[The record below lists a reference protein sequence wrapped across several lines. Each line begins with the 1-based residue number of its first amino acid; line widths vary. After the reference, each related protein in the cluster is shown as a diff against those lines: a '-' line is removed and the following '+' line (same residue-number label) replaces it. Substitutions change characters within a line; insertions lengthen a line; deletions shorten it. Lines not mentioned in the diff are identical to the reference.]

1 MSSLSLVDSSLTL
14 FFRGIKNEN
23 PYSHIKEFEE
33 ICSKFREANTPLE
46 ILLMKLFSL
55 TLKDRAKTW
64 LNSLRPYSIRNW
76 GELQSMFQ
84 QKFFPPHKMS
94 ALNNEISNVRAT
106 EDEKF
111 FTCQERFMEMVTT
124 CPHHGFENQMLVSY
138 FYEGMTTLMK
148 QLLETVW
155 WRFCEQKPQ

>member
-1 MSSLSLVDSSLTL
+1 MLIGHGAIEGFNSNNDRLQVSIQGQRPMREFLNPPRLTTPSCFVIPPNQNHVIIKLSRFLTDP

-33 ICSKFREANTPLE
+33 ICSKFQEANTPLE

-76 GELQSMFQ
+76 GELQSMF
-84 QKFFPPHKMS
+84 
-94 ALNNEISNVRAT
+94 
-106 EDEKF
+106 
-111 FTCQERFMEMVTT
+111 
-124 CPHHGFENQMLVSY
+124 
-138 FYEGMTTLMK
+138 
-148 QLLETVW
+148 
-155 WRFCEQKPQ
+155 